1 MSETGFPPPKPPTGR
16 SLEFEKEKQ
25 AEFYAL
31 EEAGKLPVDSEGKSL
46 DFVGFMELAEK
57 ERKAPEP
64 MVREELSGGASVR
77 IAKHA
82 GLTPSHR
89 GGKTSKKPATK
100 KKPAMESSSNT
111 VDSSVVEGIE
121 RLHAAHVATDDRS
134 RELHSRF
141 ELLKGANASAG
152 AVSALEGYET
162 AKRQADAL
170 RSKAEEALRQA
181 ENEPAEATMQAAAA
195 SVARA
200 QLAFTEELQAAEA
213 ALTALESAPVKD
225 PATEPFTP
233 KEQHEA
239 LRAALDKP
247 EDVSKPSTAPEE
259 RAQVQAKEAEYL
271 LAYKELEQK
280 RRIWNRLFPN
290 KELKAE
296 TERVES
302 LKGEYDAL
310 RVAYANALT
319 GNVSERVAERDANF
333 EEYTRQKYDTL
344 VASDSIARNADGTVM
359 SFETFFKRAEARA
372 YSTQDRV
379 SSYLTYRNVIRP
391 LTEKK
396 LAAREEALNSR
407 GKNAFEKGLAWSG
420 RLNGAL
426 VEKHGKWGA
435 RAIQAAGGIAVVSL
449 GAGVLG
455 AAGVIA
461 PLGLTALAMG
471 GGIKFARSMAGALVG
486 AAAGEGA
493 GALFELF
500 GRKAQE
506 KAKLSLRKA
515 GKNMDVSDGLTLEAL
530 QAMDQKREKLT
541 VDSSEMAFQRRKVL
555 IKALTAMG
563 FGAGSA
569 ALLADL
575 SVVQDAA
582 DAVHT
587 GNGAEAGVKVE
598 EVPARDAVP
607 APSAEVAYVTP
618 TVPEGMLRTVEIEQG
633 EGFNHLFTGLRESGF
648 NGSTPVG
655 NYLLNGEL
663 APTQLSD
670 AIGAFD
676 PVTGESMIME
686 VGDKLVVDAKENVW
700 FVREGEAPRLILEN
714 NPSAPNGVAVHE
726 FPPRA
731 AAPVVPSPEVAP
743 SAPVLEPVVSE
754 AATPDAVPVEPSEVR
769 VVPVDRSFEH
779 QSIDPVVVPEAQS
792 LEVPAQEATPS
803 PVSVEPQPQVADTV
817 SVEPELVRTETVP
830 TNTPETVSGNINAYG
845 VDLSKPDVSLADGKY
860 FAHGGA
866 DNDAN
871 YALAIEYAERIGRTQ
886 PNTPVYYIEEN
897 MTVLGGLERIVRGVV
912 FDPNSNDGAGMVVP
926 YTVRGGI
933 EIPVP
938 PVPGPEDYQP
948 IPTSR

>member
-1 MSETGFPPPKPPTGR
+1 MSETGFPPPKPPKGR
-16 SLEFEKEKQ
+16 SLEFEEKKQ
-25 AEFYAL
+25 AEFYVL
-31 EEAGKLPVDSEGKSL
+31 QEAGELPTDSDGAPL
-46 DFVGFMELAEK
+46 DFTGFMERAEA
-57 ERKAPEP
+57 ERTAPDQ
-64 MVREELSGGASVR
+64 MVREELEGGASVR
-77 IAKHA
+77 TAKHA
-82 GLTPSHR
+82 GLTPSSR
-89 GGKTSKKPATK
+89 GGKTAKKPATK
-100 KKPAMESSSNT
+100 KKTAMESSSKV
-111 VDSSVVEGIE
+111 VDSSIVEGIE
-121 RLHAAHVATDDRS
+121 KLHATHVATDDRS
-134 RELHSRF
+134 KELHSRF
-141 ELLKGANASAG
+141 RLLKGANASAE
-152 AVSALEGYET
+152 ALSALEGYET

-195 SVARA
+195 SVAKA

-213 ALTALESAPVKD
+213 ALTALESAPAMD

-233 KEQHEA
+233 REQHDA

-296 TERVES
+296 TERVEV

-319 GNVSERVAERDANF
+319 NNVSERVAERDANF
-333 EEYTRQKYDTL
+333 EEHTRQKYDRL
-344 VASDSIARNADGTVM
+344 IASDKIARNADGTVM
-359 SFETFFKRAEARA
+359 SFERFLKRAEARA
-372 YSTQDRV
+372 YSTQERV

-396 LAAREEALNSR
+396 LAAREEALSSR
-407 GKNAFEKGLAWSG
+407 GKNALEKGLAWSG
-420 RLNGAL
+420 RLNVAL

-493 GALFELF
+493 GAVFELF

-506 KAKLSLRKA
+506 KARLSLRKA
-515 GKNMDVSDGLTLEAL
+515 GKNMDVSSGLTLDAL
-530 QAMDQKREKLT
+530 QAMDEKREKLT
-541 VDSSEMAFQRRKVL
+541 IDSSEMAFQRRKVL

-582 DAVHT
+582 DAVQT
-587 GNGAEAGVKVE
+587 GNGIDAGVRVE
-598 EVPARDAVP
+598 EASTRDAVP
-607 APSAEVAYVTP
+607 TPSAEASYVTP
-618 TVPEGMLRTVEIEQG
+618 TAPEGMLRTVEIEQG

-655 NYLLNGEL
+655 NCLLNGEL
-663 APTQLSD
+663 TPTQLSD

-676 PVTGESMIME
+676 PVTGESMVME

-700 FVREGEAPRLILEN
+700 FVREGEVPRLILEN
-714 NPSAPNGVAVHE
+714 NPSASNGVEVHE
-726 FPPRA
+726 FPPR
-731 AAPVVPSPEVAP
+731 EVAP
-743 SAPVLEPVVSE
+743 PVASAEVVSNESAAEPVVSE
-754 AATPDAVPVEPSEVR
+754 APTPDAAPVEPSEVR
-769 VVPVDRSFEH
+769 VVPVDRSFEY
-779 QSIDPVVVPEAQS
+779 QGIDPVVVPEVQS
-792 LEVPAQEATPS
+792 LDVSAPEAMPS
-803 PVSVEPQPQVADTV
+803 PVSVESQPQVAET
-817 SVEPELVRTETVP
+817 EPVRTEIAP
-830 TNTPETVSGNINAYG
+830 DNTPETVSGNINAYG

-886 PNTPVYYIEEN
+886 PDTPVYYIEEN

-938 PVPGPEDYQP
+938 PIPGPEDYQP
-948 IPTSR
+948 IPTRR